1 MEMMNDLKPHP
12 DNTGEEKHI
21 SPWLENLGIKL
32 LPLLFAAGALFVFL
46 KYGALIALMM
56 IFSGVVAFYIVV
68 FTVKGIKTLKRK

>member
-1 MEMMNDLKPHP
+1 MDDLGQHP
-12 DNTGEEKHI
+12 DDTGEEKHI

-56 IFSGVVAFYIVV
+56 IFSGVVASYISVLAA
-68 FTVKGIKTLKRK
+68 KGINRLRRK